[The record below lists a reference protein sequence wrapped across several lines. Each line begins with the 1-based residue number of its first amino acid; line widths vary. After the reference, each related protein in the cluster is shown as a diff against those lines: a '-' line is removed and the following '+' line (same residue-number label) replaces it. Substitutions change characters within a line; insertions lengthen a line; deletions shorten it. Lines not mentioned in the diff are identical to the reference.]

1 MQRKFSLTFYG
12 FNVKIKA
19 GKSQGP
25 GQASDYTLRASPSS
39 GVASGKISVMP
50 LGVCPKLTRRHHG
63 WRRAR
68 KIFKFKASRSS
79 ETAFSDMYLFMF
91 VGTIWSI

>member
-25 GQASDYTLRASPSS
+25 GQASDYTLRASP
-39 GVASGKISVMP
+39 GPDILPPASPPLASLGKDNV
-50 LGVCPKLTRRHHG
+50 K
-63 WRRAR
+63 
-68 KIFKFKASRSS
+68 
-79 ETAFSDMYLFMF
+79 
-91 VGTIWSI
+91 